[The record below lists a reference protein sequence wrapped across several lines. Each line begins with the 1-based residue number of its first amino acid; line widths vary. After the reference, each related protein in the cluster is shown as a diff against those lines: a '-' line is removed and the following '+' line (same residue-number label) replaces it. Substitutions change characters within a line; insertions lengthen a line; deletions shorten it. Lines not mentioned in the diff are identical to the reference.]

1 MQRLTSIDVFS
12 GIGGISSALNGI
24 VQTVLYC
31 ERDEYCRDV
40 LLERMGD
47 GKLDKAPI
55 HGDIRNLH
63 VPKEWNAVM
72 LSGGFPCQDI
82 SSIGLQKGINQGERS
97 TLFYE
102 MMRIANESST
112 IQVIFFENVANII
125 KLGLTDVVQECCVNA
140 GFDLQWIVKSAGE
153 LGAPHVRNRWFALAC
168 KKSFSFDDYDMCF
181 GVDAVGNGVGNRNW
195 DVEPKYRFTF
205 KPDIKADESWDPKWS
220 RRCATLGNAVVPKV
234 VREAF
239 LELVQSHKD
248 WRLLADTLSA
258 YSIPVQ
264 DVVSFPDAGLVV
276 DGKMIQMPLKQ
287 HSVSPDKDKVSLH
300 ITFGEETSHY
310 VNYPTPRHGN
320 THAASLT
327 ARGARDLPTV
337 LTNCDET
344 IDIVKTLGVE
354 YEVGKMYKVV
364 VPNVNYV
371 EWMMGFPQDW
381 TKVRSVPK
389 PPQDEI
395 VHVPDEIEDEIS
407 ETAPPPDVKPKKSWV
422 SGFHIF
428 IRDNPGKDIRYA
440 AQQWRTL
447 TPEEKQRYKDMK
459 SEYQVKV
466 A

>member
-47 GKLDKAPI
+47 GMLDKAPI

-102 MMRIANESST
+102 MMRIAKESST

-125 KLGLTDVVQECCVNA
+125 KLGLTDVVQECCMNA
-140 GFDLQWIVKSAGE
+140 GFDLKWIVKSAGE

-168 KKSFSFDDYDMCF
+168 KKTFSFEDYDMCF
-181 GVDAVGNGVGNRNW
+181 GVENAVGNCNW
-195 DVEPKYRFTF
+195 DNEPKHRFTF

-287 HSVSPDKDKVSLH
+287 QSVDNDKVSLH
-300 ITFGEETSHY
+300 ITLGDEKINY
-310 VNYPTPRHGN
+310 VNFPTPRHGN

-327 ARGARDLPTV
+327 ARGSRDLPTV

-344 IDIVKTLGVE
+344 IEIIKSLGVE
-354 YEVGKMYKVV
+354 YEVGKIYKVV
-364 VPNVNYV
+364 VPNVNYI

-381 TKVRSVPK
+381 TKVKSVPK
-389 PPQDEI
+389 SA
-395 VHVPDEIEDEIS
+395 PDEIEDETAATVVDIS
-407 ETAPPPDVKPKKSWV
+407 SPPKKSWV

-440 AQQWRTL
+440 AQRWRTL

>member
-47 GKLDKAPI
+47 GMLDKAPI

-102 MMRIANESST
+102 MMRIAKESST

-125 KLGLTDVVQECCVNA
+125 KLGLSDVVQECCVNA
-140 GFDLQWIVKSAGE
+140 GFDLKWIVKSAGE

-168 KKSFSFDDYDMCF
+168 KKKFSFEDYDMCF
-181 GVDAVGNGVGNRNW
+181 GVENEVNVVGNRNW
-195 DVEPKYRFTF
+195 DNEPKHRFTF
-205 KPDIKADESWDPKWS
+205 KPDIKADESWDHKWS

-248 WRLLADTLSA
+248 WRLLADTLKA

-264 DVVSFPDAGLVV
+264 DVASFPDAGLVL

-287 HSVSPDKDKVSLH
+287 QSVDDKDKVSLH
-300 ITFGEETSHY
+300 ITLGDEKINY
-310 VNYPTPRHGN
+310 VNFPTPRHGN

-327 ARGARDLPTV
+327 ARGSRDLPTV

-344 IDIVKTLGVE
+344 IEIVKSLGVD

-364 VPNVNYV
+364 VPNVNYI

-381 TKVRSVPK
+381 TKVKSVIKSAPEEV
-389 PPQDEI
+389 Q
-395 VHVPDEIEDEIS
+395 DEIEDDAAATVS
-407 ETAPPPDVKPKKSWV
+407 SPPDVKPKKSWV

-440 AQQWRTL
+440 AQRWRTL

>member
-47 GKLDKAPI
+47 GMLDKAPI

-102 MMRIANESST
+102 MMRIAKESST

-125 KLGLTDVVQECCVNA
+125 KLGLTDVVQECCMNA
-140 GFDLQWIVKSAGE
+140 GFDLKWIVKSAGE

-168 KKSFSFDDYDMCF
+168 KKTFSFEDYDMCF
-181 GVDAVGNGVGNRNW
+181 GVENAVGHCNW
-195 DVEPKYRFTF
+195 DNEPKHRFTF

-287 HSVSPDKDKVSLH
+287 QSVDNDKVSLH
-300 ITFGEETSHY
+300 ITLGDEKINY
-310 VNYPTPRHGN
+310 VNFPTPRHGN

-327 ARGARDLPTV
+327 ARGSRDLPTV

-344 IDIVKTLGVE
+344 IEIIKSLGVE
-354 YEVGKMYKVV
+354 YEVGKIYKVV
-364 VPNVNYV
+364 VPNVNYI

-381 TKVRSVPK
+381 TKVKSVPK
-389 PPQDEI
+389 SA
-395 VHVPDEIEDEIS
+395 PDEIEDETAATVVDIS
-407 ETAPPPDVKPKKSWV
+407 SPPKKSWV

-440 AQQWRTL
+440 AQRWRTL

>member
-47 GKLDKAPI
+47 GMLDKAPI

-102 MMRIANESST
+102 MMRIAKESST

-125 KLGLTDVVQECCVNA
+125 KLGLTDVVQECCMNA
-140 GFDLQWIVKSAGE
+140 GFDLKWIVKSAGE

-168 KKSFSFDDYDMCF
+168 KKTFSFEDYDMCF
-181 GVDAVGNGVGNRNW
+181 GVGNEVDAVGNCNW
-195 DVEPKYRFTF
+195 DNEPKHRFTF

-287 HSVSPDKDKVSLH
+287 QSIDNDKVSLH
-300 ITFGEETSHY
+300 ITLGDEKINY
-310 VNYPTPRHGN
+310 VKFPTPRHGN

-327 ARGARDLPTV
+327 ARGSRDLPTV

-344 IDIVKTLGVE
+344 IEIIKSLGVE
-354 YEVGKMYKVV
+354 YEVGKIYKVV
-364 VPNVNYV
+364 VPNVNYI

-381 TKVRSVPK
+381 TKVKSVPK
-389 PPQDEI
+389 SVPKSA
-395 VHVPDEIEDEIS
+395 PDEIEDDTAATVVDIS
-407 ETAPPPDVKPKKSWV
+407 SPPKKSWV

-440 AQQWRTL
+440 AQRWRTL